1 MNYKSLTLGVLC
13 AGLCL
18 ATNAQ
23 AQVSFDFD
31 NIDTL
36 LTDNLLDES
45 ASRYASVLLSFQPEQ
60 ATRLGF
66 SSANEKLT
74 VRTPLQSAQMLTV
87 LRSVKNS
94 LDNLDKKQLS
104 QAKQVDYELLLST
117 LNHAIWQ
124 EEQNRFQHDPL
135 YYAQAIDAV
144 YDLITKPISSAVRQ
158 RLDLTARLSQLSQ
171 VADQAEKNL
180 TSVAPYLAQLAMEK
194 AYYAYLSADEWET
207 ALNPDPKDQDAV
219 NQAKRTVYNAKQAVK
234 KMFDL
239 FKQLSQ
245 QESTQDFRLGQDNYF
260 TVLKNRYQYNGKKPA
275 QFIKEL
281 EQEVIATQKNL
292 TQALEPFLA
301 QEEASEVTVVD
312 GEEAQQAAPAKPAK
326 PAKKKKSKKLEM
338 RNAQDFYAAA
348 KPFLTAEQDKNLL
361 QTLADEAQAAK
372 DFLTMQGAF
381 AKQAIDFNLSPLPQ
395 YESYTQAYLFVPP
408 FGNQLTPRSDFLV
421 RIPSGNATAQQEQWN
436 QDFNAPARKLMISG
450 ELVPGRYYQAQNNL
464 KNSTVRR
471 LYPSASM
478 QNGWA
483 AYAKRLAK
491 EKGYITLDEELLFL
505 AWDEYLHALAAFVD
519 AKLQTRQYSY
529 ADAMT
534 LLTQTHGLNEDQAEN
549 ILKQISAEPGQAV
562 SYFIGLDALENAHR
576 NFSKK
581 YGKKFNEADFNA
593 KLFQIGNVPPS
604 LLEKELTR
612 LYKRDK
618 ELKKAQS
625 AF

>member
-1 MNYKSLTLGVLC
+1 MNYKSVTLGVLC

-23 AQVSFDFD
+23 AQSSFEFD

-36 LTDNLLDES
+36 LTDNLLDEA

-66 SSANEKLT
+66 ASANESLT
-74 VRTPLQSAQMLTV
+74 SRTPRQSAQMLTV
-87 LRSVKNS
+87 LRSVKES
-94 LDNLDKKQLS
+94 LEQIDPKQLS
-104 QAKQVDYELLLST
+104 QAKQIDRELLLGAV
-117 LNHAIWQ
+117 NDAIWQ
-124 EEQNRFQHDPL
+124 EEQNRFQRDPL
-135 YYAQAIDAV
+135 YYTQALDAI
-144 YDLITKPISSAVRQ
+144 YDLIAKPAESAVRQ
-158 RLDLTARLSQLSQ
+158 RLDLTARLNQLTQ
-171 VADQAEKNL
+171 VAQQAEENL
-180 TSVAPYLAQLAMEK
+180 SNVAPYLAQLAMEK

-207 ALNPDPKDQDAV
+207 ALQPDPNDQDAV
-219 NQAKRTVYNAKQAVK
+219 NQAKRTVFNAKQAVK

-245 QESTQDFRLGQDNYF
+245 KESTQDFRLGQDSYF
-260 TVLKNRYQYNGKKPA
+260 TVLKNRYQWSGKKTA
-275 QFIKEL
+275 LFIKEL
-281 EQEVIATQKNL
+281 EQTVAASQTEL

-312 GEEAQQAAPAKPAK
+312 GEDAQQTAPAKPAK
-326 PAKKKKSKKLEM
+326 PTKKKKSKKLEL

-348 KPFLTAEQDKNLL
+348 KPFLTAEQDENLL
-361 QTLADEAQAAK
+361 QTLASQAQSAQEL
-372 DFLTMQGAF
+372 LTQQGALPTQI
-381 AKQAIDFNLSPLPQ
+381 ADFRISPLPQ
-395 YESYTQAYLFVPP
+395 YYAYTLAYLFVPP

-450 ELVPGRYYQAQNNL
+450 ELVPGRYYQTQNTL
-464 KNSTVRR
+464 KNSKVRR

-505 AWDEYLHALAAFVD
+505 AWDEYIHALAAFVD

-529 ADAMT
+529 ADA
-534 LLTQTHGLNEDQAEN
+534 LSFLTQTHGLNEEQAEQM
-549 ILKQISAEPGQAV
+549 LKQVSADPGKAV

-576 NFSKK
+576 TFSKK

-593 KLFQIGNVPPS
+593 KLFQAGNVPPS
-604 LLEKELTR
+604 LLDKELKR
-612 LYKRDK
+612 LYKRDA
-618 ELKKAQS
+618 EMKKAK
-625 AF
+625 AL

>member
-74 VRTPLQSAQMLTV
+74 VRTPSQSAQMLTV

-260 TVLKNRYQYNGKKPA
+260 TVLKHRYQ
-275 QFIKEL
+275 
-281 EQEVIATQKNL
+281 
-292 TQALEPFLA
+292 
-301 QEEASEVTVVD
+301 
-312 GEEAQQAAPAKPAK
+312 
-326 PAKKKKSKKLEM
+326 
-338 RNAQDFYAAA
+338 
-348 KPFLTAEQDKNLL
+348 
-361 QTLADEAQAAK
+361 
-372 DFLTMQGAF
+372 
-381 AKQAIDFNLSPLPQ
+381 
-395 YESYTQAYLFVPP
+395 
-408 FGNQLTPRSDFLV
+408 
-421 RIPSGNATAQQEQWN
+421 
-436 QDFNAPARKLMISG
+436 
-450 ELVPGRYYQAQNNL
+450 
-464 KNSTVRR
+464 
-471 LYPSASM
+471 
-478 QNGWA
+478 
-483 AYAKRLAK
+483 
-491 EKGYITLDEELLFL
+491 
-505 AWDEYLHALAAFVD
+505 
-519 AKLQTRQYSY
+519 
-529 ADAMT
+529 
-534 LLTQTHGLNEDQAEN
+534 
-549 ILKQISAEPGQAV
+549 
-562 SYFIGLDALENAHR
+562 
-576 NFSKK
+576 
-581 YGKKFNEADFNA
+581 
-593 KLFQIGNVPPS
+593 
-604 LLEKELTR
+604 
-612 LYKRDK
+612 
-618 ELKKAQS
+618 
-625 AF
+625 